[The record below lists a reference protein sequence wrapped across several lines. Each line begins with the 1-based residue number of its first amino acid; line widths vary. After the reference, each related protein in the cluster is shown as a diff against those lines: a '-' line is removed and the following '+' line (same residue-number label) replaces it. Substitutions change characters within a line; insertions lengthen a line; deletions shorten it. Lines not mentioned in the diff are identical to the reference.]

1 LQKDLKREKIVA
13 TQQNNKNANKM
24 ENMNFF
30 TFSRTIM
37 LVLLGFVDHFELAGL
52 GKMLSVTG
60 FLFFDVSVPVVIC
73 TDY

>member
-1 LQKDLKREKIVA
+1 
-13 TQQNNKNANKM
+13 
-24 ENMNFF
+24 
-30 TFSRTIM
+30 M
-37 LVLLGFVDHFELAGL
+37 LVSLGFVDHFELAGL

>member
-37 LVLLGFVDHFELAGL
+37 LVSLGFVDYFELAGL
-52 GKMLSVTG
+52 GKRLSAIG
-60 FLFFDVSVPVVIC
+60 FLFFEVSVVIC